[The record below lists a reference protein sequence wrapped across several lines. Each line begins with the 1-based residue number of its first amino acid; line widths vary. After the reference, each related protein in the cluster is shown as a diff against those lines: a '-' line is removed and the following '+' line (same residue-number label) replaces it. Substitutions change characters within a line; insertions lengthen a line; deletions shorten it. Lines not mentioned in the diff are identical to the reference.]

1 MTFNLKLFVRLTFR
15 SFFGVKTTHG
25 RLTPKRLRA
34 LAVFYFLFPILETAA
49 AIGFFLDGIFY
60 RGYRRQRV
68 KNPVFIIG
76 NYRSGSTLLHRLLA
90 SDRRTFSSM
99 ITWEIYFA
107 PSITQRKVL
116 RALGMVDRWLGRPIR
131 RFLDTWENRIVGPID
146 IHKMRLSDPEEDEG
160 LFLFVWAGLF
170 VWFFFPFIQRDYPFH
185 RFDTDIPAP
194 QRRRIM
200 RFYRNCIK
208 RHLFYHGGTYLAK
221 NPALSPKV
229 DSLFECFPDARI
241 IYLARNPL
249 EVLPSEISW
258 LSFCWRFFSDPRERY
273 PFRDFVLKMTKH
285 WYTDSIKRLENHP
298 TDSYRIIRYDDLV
311 GEPEKTVRGIYSW
324 LGVRMGEGVDE
335 ILREV
340 TSRNARFKSNHIYSL
355 EEVGL
360 TREFV
365 LREYADVF
373 ETFNFEKS
381 KGTIIS

>member
-1 MTFNLKLFVRLTFR
+1 MTFNLKLFVRLIFR
-15 SFFGVKTTHG
+15 SFFGTKTTHG
-25 RLTPKRLRA
+25 RLTPKRLRT
-34 LAVFYFLFPILETAA
+34 LAVFFFLFPILEAAA

-90 SDRRTFSSM
+90 KDQRTFSSM

-116 RALGMVDRWLGRPIR
+116 RALGMVDRWIGKPFQ
-131 RFLDTWENRIVGPID
+131 RFRGFWERKNLGPID
-146 IHKMRLSDPEEDEG
+146 IHKMSLTDPEEDEG
-160 LFLFVWAGLF
+160 LFLYIWAGLF
-170 VWFFFPFIQRDYPFH
+170 VWFFFPFVQRDYAFH
-185 RFDTDIPAP
+185 RFDTDIPTP
-194 QRRRIM
+194 LRRRVM

-208 RHLFYHGGTYLAK
+208 RHLFCHGGTYLAK

-229 DSLFECFPDARI
+229 DSLFEFFPDARI

-258 LSFCWRFFSDPRERY
+258 LSFCWRFFSDPQERY

-285 WYTDSIKRLENHP
+285 WYADSIKRLKSHP
-298 TDSYRIIRYDDLV
+298 KESYRIIRYDDLV
-311 GEPEKTVRGIYSW
+311 GEPEKTAQDIYSW
-324 LGVRMGEGVDE
+324 LGLQMGESVNE
-335 ILREV
+335 ILKEV
-340 TSRNARFKSNHIYSL
+340 TSKNAQFKSNHIYSL

-360 TREFV
+360 TRELV
-365 LREYADVF
+365 LQEYGDIF
-373 ETFNFEKS
+373 EAFDFEMSTEAIKS
-381 KGTIIS
+381 